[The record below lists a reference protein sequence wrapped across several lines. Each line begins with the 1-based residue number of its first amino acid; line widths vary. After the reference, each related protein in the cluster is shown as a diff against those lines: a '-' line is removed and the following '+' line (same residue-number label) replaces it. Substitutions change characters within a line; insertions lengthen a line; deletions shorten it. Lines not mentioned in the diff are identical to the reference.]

1 MKLNEKEVIN
11 LKELSLLTGLSKS
24 TLYKRTCNKSV
35 PYFKLGSTLYF
46 KTSEIMDWM
55 LQNRVVTPEQCNIS
69 NPLKTAI

>member
-1 MKLNEKEVIN
+1 MNINQKEVIN

-24 TLYKRTCNKSV
+24 TLYKKTCNKSV

-46 KTSEIMDWM
+46 KTSEIIDWM

-69 NPLKTAI
+69 NPLNAAI

>member
-55 LQNRVVTPEQCNIS
+55 LQNRVVTPEQSNIS